1 MSEMQDYKSSLSDV
15 SSRKFETFSY
25 LPEMTKEQ
33 IRKQVEYIVS
43 KGWNPA
49 VEHVEPENAFDH
61 YWYMWKLPMFG
72 ETFVDT
78 ILAEAEACHKAHPKN
93 HVRLVG
99 YVFFVLFFGVVLVVF
114 FGFFVCFFL
123 VL

>member
-1 MSEMQDYKSSLSDV
+1 MSEMQDYKSSLADE

-25 LPEMTKEQ
+25 LPAMDAAQ

-43 KGWNPA
+43 RGWNPA
-49 VEHVEPENAFDH
+49 IEHSEPENAFDH

-72 ETFVDT
+72 ETDVDK
-78 ILAEAEACHKAHPKN
+78 ILAEAEACHKAHPNN

-99 YVFFVLFFGVVLVVF
+99 YDNYKQSQGASMVIYRGSLHA
-114 FGFFVCFFL
+114 
-123 VL
+123 

>member
-1 MSEMQDYKSSLSDV
+1 MSTMQDYHSSLSDPT
-15 SSRKFETFSY
+15 SRKFETFSY
-25 LPEMTKEQ
+25 LPEMDKAQ
-33 IRKQVEYIVS
+33 IRKQVDYIVS

-49 VEHVEPENAFDH
+49 IEHTEPENAFDH

-72 ETFVDT
+72 ETDVDK

-99 YVFFVLFFGVVLVVF
+99 FDNFAQSKGAEMVVF
-114 FGFFVCFFL
+114 RGKAI
-123 VL
+123 

>member
-1 MSEMQDYKSSLSDV
+1 MSEMQDYKSSLADSA
-15 SSRKFETFSY
+15 SRKFETFSY
-25 LPEMTKEQ
+25 LPEMSKDQ
-33 IRKQVEYIVS
+33 IRKQVEYIIN

-49 VEHVEPENAFDH
+49 IEHTEPENAFDH

-72 ETFVDT
+72 ETSVDK

-99 YVFFVLFFGVVLVVF
+99 FDNFTQSKGAEMVIFRGPQR
-114 FGFFVCFFL
+114 
-123 VL
+123 

>member
-1 MSEMQDYKSSLSDV
+1 MSDLQDYPSSLADA

-25 LPEMTKEQ
+25 LPEMSPEQ
-33 IRKQVEYIVS
+33 TRQQVEYIVS

-49 VEHVEPENAFDH
+49 IEHTEPQNATGS

-72 ETFVDT
+72 ETDVDT
-78 ILAEAEACHKAHPKN
+78 ILAEADACHKAHPKN

-99 YVFFVLFFGVVLVVF
+99 FDNYTQSKGTEMVIYRGKAV
-114 FGFFVCFFL
+114 
-123 VL
+123 

>member
-1 MSEMQDYKSSLSDV
+1 MSDMQDYASSLSDV

-25 LPEMTKEQ
+25 LPEMQ
-33 IRKQVEYIVS
+33 ADQVRKQVEYIVS

-49 VEHVEPENAFDH
+49 VEHTEPENASSH

-72 ETFVDT
+72 ETDVDT
-78 ILAEAEACHKAHPKN
+78 ILAEVEACHKAHPNN

-99 YVFFVLFFGVVLVVF
+99 FDNYAQSKGAEMVIYRGKAV
-114 FGFFVCFFL
+114 
-123 VL
+123 